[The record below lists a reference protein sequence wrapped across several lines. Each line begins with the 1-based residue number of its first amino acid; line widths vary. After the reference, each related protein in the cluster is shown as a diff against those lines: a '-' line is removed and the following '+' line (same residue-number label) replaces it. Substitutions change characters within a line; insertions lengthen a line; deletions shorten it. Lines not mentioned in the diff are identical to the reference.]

1 MDNKPAIYPSL
12 KDKVVFVLG
21 GSSGIGADFVEA
33 FAKQGSK
40 VAFVGRNEQ
49 SANELIEKLKDCS
62 FKPKFYKCDIT
73 NLKTLEIAIEDCI
86 KSIGDIGVL
95 LNNAANDER
104 HDFKDTT
111 HEYFEWEYQ
120 TNLRPHVFAAKAVID
135 GMIRLG
141 SGSIINLGSIGWMRK
156 NEKTVLY
163 GIFKSSMHG
172 LTNGL
177 ARRFGKNRIR
187 VNTLVP
193 GWTMTKK
200 QIEQHLDE
208 ETEKKIKEGQ
218 CLPDK
223 VQPQDISNTALF
235 LAADESKM
243 ITSKDII
250 VDGGWT

>member
-1 MDNKPAIYPSL
+1 MSNNSVVYPSL

-33 FAKQGSK
+33 FSKQGSK
-40 VAFVGRNEQ
+40 VAFVGRNEN
-49 SANELIEKLKDCS
+49 SANELIEKLSKCN
-62 FKPKFYKCDIT
+62 FVPKFYKCDIKD
-73 NLKTLEIAIEDCI
+73 LKALEASIDDCVNT
-86 KSIGDIGVL
+86 IGNIGVL

-104 HDFKDTT
+104 HEFKDTT
-111 HEYFEWEYQ
+111 HEYFDWEYQ
-120 TNLRPHVFAAKAVID
+120 TNLRPHVFTAKAVINS
-135 GMIRLG
+135 MLKLG

-156 NEKTVLY
+156 NDKTILY
-163 GIFKSSMHG
+163 GIFKSSMNG

-177 ARRFGKNRIR
+177 ARRYGKDKIR

-200 QIEQHLDE
+200 QIEKYVDE
-208 ETEKKIKEGQ
+208 TTEQKIKEGQ

-223 VQPQDISNTALF
+223 VQPHDISNAALF
-235 LAADESKM
+235 LASDESKM
-243 ITSKDII
+243 ITAQSIV

>member
-1 MDNKPAIYPSL
+1 MDNKSAIYLSL
-12 KDKVVFVLG
+12 KDKVVFILG

-49 SANELIEKLKDCS
+49 SSNELIEKLKNCS
-62 FKPKFYKCDIT
+62 FKPKFYKCDIK
-73 NLKTLEIAIEDCI
+73 NLKALEESIEDCI
-86 KSIGDIGVL
+86 KSIGDIGIL

-104 HDFKDTT
+104 HDFKDMT

-120 TNLRPHVFAAKAVID
+120 TNLRPHVFAAKAVIES
-135 GMIRLG
+135 MIRLG

-200 QIEQHLDE
+200 QIEKHLDE
-208 ETEKKIKEGQ
+208 EGEKKINEGQ

-223 VQPQDISNTALF
+223 VKPQDISNAALF
-235 LAADESKM
+235 LASDESKM
-243 ITSKDII
+243 ITSQNII